1 MRTHARGRPACCTI
15 WLAAIVEPEQHRV
28 KDSAGSPVDV
38 PADLPELEATVS
50 PRDVGRLPLASNLS
64 QITMNC

>member
-1 MRTHARGRPACCTI
+1 
-15 WLAAIVEPEQHRV
+15 V

-50 PRDVGRLPLASNLS
+50 PRDAGRLPLASDLS
-64 QITMNC
+64 QITTNC